1 MKNIEFHPKILKL
14 DYTGIPRE
22 FIHIEEA
29 ISYYAKDMI
38 LFEAG
43 NPIAT
48 YHGGFNQIT
57 NKQSI
62 ITANSI
68 ISVKG
73 KCRNNVFQKTP
84 TLTNE
89 ALFERDLYLCAY
101 CGEQFLFKDLSRDHV
116 KPISKGGDDV
126 WSNVVT
132 ACVPCNT
139 KKGNKLLHE
148 TSLELIYLPY
158 TPDFYEYLI
167 LKQGQKKILADQMEY
182 LINNLS
188 NKSRIKQRILLE
200 TN

>member
-1 MKNIEFHPKILKL
+1 MKNLDFYPKILKL
-14 DYTGIPRE
+14 DHTGIPRE

-29 ISYYAKDMI
+29 INYYAKDMI
-38 LFEAG
+38 VFEAG
-43 NPIAT
+43 NLIAT
-48 YHGGFNQIT
+48 YHGGFNQIS

-73 KCRNNVFQKTP
+73 KSKHNVFQKTP
-84 TLTNE
+84 NLTNE
-89 ALFERDLYLCAY
+89 ALFERDLYLCGY
-101 CGEQFLFKDLSRDHV
+101 CGNQFQFKELSRDHIQ
-116 KPISKGGDDV
+116 PISRGGEDI

-139 KKGNKLLHE
+139 KKDNKLLHE
-148 TSLELIYLPY
+148 TSLELLYLPY

-188 NKSRIKQRILLE
+188 NKSRIKQKILL
-200 TN
+200 NVN